1 MLYVGYFVLYIKY
14 LFGQMKCATKKY
26 QHEMHT
32 SYLFI
37 GHLTNLILLIEYAQ
51 RKENQIIFK
60 GFIILKHPLISIF
73 IYFFLIQILGFTL
86 KMKLKS

>member
-1 MLYVGYFVLYIKY
+1 
-14 LFGQMKCATKKY
+14 
-26 QHEMHT
+26 MHT

-60 GFIILKHPLISIF
+60 GFIIIKHPLIGIF
-73 IYFFLIQILGFTL
+73 IYLFSYTNFGLY
-86 KMKLKS
+86 KSYPP